1 MFEVLPVLVKSI
13 ITPTNKT
20 DLAGTCDESSIGTH
34 QLHLVVHGGGGGG
47 SWGGDGSW
55 RGGTSVTVTH
65 LLDIYGGVNTSG
77 LAKHTALKIG

>member
-1 MFEVLPVLVKSI
+1 MFQVLPVLVKSI
-13 ITPTNKT
+13 ITPTDKT
-20 DLAGTCDESSIGTH
+20 DLAGTCDESSIGTN

-47 SWGGDGSW
+47 NCGDVGW

-77 LAKHTALKIG
+77 LAKHTAFKIG